1 MRYEIV
7 YELNTNQGTIQPA
20 PTDAEYGSE
29 VTFTVSAKEGYKVS
43 AVTVNGTAVQLTE
56 GKMTLTVTGDM
67 VVAVT
72 FEKDESSN
80 GDGSQDPSG
89 GDTQTPPSGEG
100 GCASS
105 ISVGTFG
112 IAIGLFVVGA
122 LLLRKKKDQ
131 EK

>member
-1 MRYEIV
+1 
-7 YELNTNQGTIQPA
+7 
-20 PTDAEYGSE
+20 
-29 VTFTVSAKEGYKVS
+29 
-43 AVTVNGTAVQLTE
+43 
-56 GKMTLTVTGDM
+56 M

-89 GDTQTPPSGEG
+89 GDTQTPPTEEG

-122 LLLRKKKDQ
+122 LLLRKKKNQ